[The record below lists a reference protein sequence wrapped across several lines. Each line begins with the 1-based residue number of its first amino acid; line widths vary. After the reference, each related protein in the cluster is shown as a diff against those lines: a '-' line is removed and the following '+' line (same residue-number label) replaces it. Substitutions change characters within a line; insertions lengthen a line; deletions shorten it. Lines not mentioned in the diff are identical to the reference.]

1 MNVLYQL
8 TIVIETQPAPTIMD
22 LSFALV
28 RVDILE
34 MELFAKVCTVVVDD
48 FANHCG
54 WKDII
59 ATKMIA

>member
-1 MNVLYQL
+1 
-8 TIVIETQPAPTIMD
+8 MD

-34 MELFAKVCTVVVDD
+34 MELFAKVCTVGVDD

-54 WKDII
+54 LKDII

>member
-1 MNVLYQL
+1 MV
-8 TIVIETQPAPTIMD
+8 D

-59 ATKMIA
+59 ATKIIA

>member
-1 MNVLYQL
+1 
-8 TIVIETQPAPTIMD
+8 MD

-34 MELFAKVCTVVVDD
+34 MELFAKVCTVGVDD
-48 FANHCG
+48 FAMIDDCG